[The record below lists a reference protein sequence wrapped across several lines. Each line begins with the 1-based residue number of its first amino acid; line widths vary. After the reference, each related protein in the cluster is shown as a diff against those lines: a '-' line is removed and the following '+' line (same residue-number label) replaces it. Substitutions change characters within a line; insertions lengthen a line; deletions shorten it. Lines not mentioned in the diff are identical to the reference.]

1 VQNIMISGT
10 DIWVCACKDQPYPAV
25 AALEIARKMK
35 TSGCGLFRWGRSLGR
50 SGRVW
55 RCWER
60 GGRVVKSGECVVAVE
75 QFACEIGIEE
85 GAQAGGEV
93 AEAGG
98 EVVEGVD
105 VD

>member
-1 VQNIMISGT
+1 
-10 DIWVCACKDQPYPAV
+10 
-25 AALEIARKMK
+25 LEV
-35 TSGCGLFRWGRSLGR
+35 LG
-50 SGRVW
+50 
-55 RCWER
+55 ER
-60 GGRVVKSGECVVAVE
+60 GEGGESGECVVTVQ
-75 QFACEIGIEE
+75 QFACEIGAEE